1 MSDGRRTALVA
12 PQEGRVKSVIR
23 YPLGELA
30 SHPLGQRLVLWP
42 TAMFAR
48 FGALPV
54 MLVGMILY
62 FQAVNSVFL
71 SGGNLSDVLSS
82 GLYLLLIA
90 VGQAVVL
97 ISGGFDLS
105 VSSNVALTSVWSAML
120 MTNLVHSG
128 AAASSIAGAG
138 LAIAVGVGIG
148 IVNGAGVAIFKI
160 NPFIMTLASASVI
173 QGLTLQ
179 ISQGEEIT
187 GLPSAFVNDIGSGTA
202 FGLPMATY
210 IVVPIVLIVFVLS
223 KLSRYGRQLYAVG
236 SNPRA
241 SLISGIPNKRILI
254 GAYVLCAVLTAI
266 AGYLLTAYVATGDPT
281 LGGEYQLESITAA
294 VLGGVSLRGGE
305 GGVGGTALGVAFVV
319 FLANGMNIIRLGSNQ
334 ELIAL
339 GAALAVAVMLDGR
352 RQAARAFVLKSR
364 QMSRTTA
371 TTKPGDATG
380 SGRVAEPAK
389 AEEE

>member
-12 PQEGRVKSVIR
+12 PQEGRVKSAIR
-23 YPLGELA
+23 HPLGELA
-30 SHPLGQRLVLWP
+30 SHPLGRRLVLWP

-128 AAASSIAGAG
+128 AVASSIAGAG

-380 SGRVAEPAK
+380 SGRLAEPAK